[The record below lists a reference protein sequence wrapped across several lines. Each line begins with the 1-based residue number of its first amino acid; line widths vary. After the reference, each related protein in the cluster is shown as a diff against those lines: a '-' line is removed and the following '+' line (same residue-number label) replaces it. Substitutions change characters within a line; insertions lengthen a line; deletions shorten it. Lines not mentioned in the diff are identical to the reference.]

1 MEGHHMNIVCLCSIY
16 HGLMHYGVNSE
27 KENVLNKI
35 YRDRAERLAVSGI
48 KVSRRE
54 FETFAM

>member
-1 MEGHHMNIVCLCSIY
+1 MNIVCLCSIY